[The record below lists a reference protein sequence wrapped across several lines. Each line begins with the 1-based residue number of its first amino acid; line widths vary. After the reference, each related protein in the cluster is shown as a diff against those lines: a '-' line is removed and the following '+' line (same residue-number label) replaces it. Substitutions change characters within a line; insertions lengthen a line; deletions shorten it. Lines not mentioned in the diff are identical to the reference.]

1 MASRDSTNLTTGG
14 FALRF
19 TLAIIVVFGTY
30 NPEGYSY
37 YHWALGPLLGT
48 AEGSGFSIF
57 KAFVGV
63 VLLIGWAILIRAT
76 SRSLGVIGITLAT
89 LFFALLIWLI
99 IDLGGLDTGSLR
111 VISYITQVVI
121 IGVLSIGVSWSH
133 IRRRITGQID
143 TDDVED

>member
-1 MASRDSTNLTTGG
+1 MASRDSVNLSTGG

-19 TLAIIVVFGTY
+19 ILAIVVVFGTY

-37 YHWALGPLLGT
+37 YDWALTPLLD
-48 AEGSGFSIF
+48 AADGSGFSVF

-63 VLLIGWAILIRAT
+63 ILLIGWAILIRAT

-111 VISYITQVVI
+111 VITYIVQVVI